1 MSSHRSEECLL
12 LPTSSGQSFLYFQMP
27 SAFYSLIPLL
37 PRPCKADMAE
47 VPVSPVFL
55 DEQTEAQRRGWA
67 CDHPAS
73 HGGTLP
79 LCVSGRVG
87 RGAHFCDEIPQPV
100 VESQPG
106 ESTAVCWP
114 DPTRDPCD
122 QSTPPTSGELRLQ
135 MLPSPAQ

>member
-1 MSSHRSEECLL
+1 MPSLSNLIW
-12 LPTSSGQSFLYFQMP
+12 PIILYFQMP

-37 PRPCKADMAE
+37 PRPCKAVMAE

-79 LCVSGRVG
+79 LCGQAGSG
-87 RGAHFCDEIPQPV
+87 
-100 VESQPG
+100 G
-106 ESTAVCWP
+106 EPISMTKS
-114 DPTRDPCD
+114 PT
-122 QSTPPTSGELRLQ
+122 LW
-135 MLPSPAQ
+135 